1 MIQEELD
8 SEAAGKLPKGN
19 QFPLNEFQFKA
30 TVNDILRILDNL
42 KKMAKETKKE
52 EEKKSEADKVD
63 KKEKK
68 FKIERIKAG
77 DASVAP
83 RVTVWFNAWKYES
96 TQQLWAGL
104 ADSIVKQI
112 VGRLERKE
120 DVEKF
125 LFNLHLRRQN
135 IDKIRQKIYNE
146 ILSSWWEKTRPWMM
160 GFIPAIGISAIM
172 SIISAESIRSGL
184 DSSIEDVIGVS
195 GLGVLIAS
203 VTGVIIT
210 SIRNYLDV
218 KSESAKMVAG
228 EFLDIPDY
236 STNLGFIH
244 HVEGDLQK
252 IFDTIRDTE
261 HSKYLP
267 IVIFIDDL
275 DRCSPEKIADVA
287 EGINLFLA
295 GGFEEC
301 IFVLGI
307 DAEIVAA
314 ALEIAHG
321 NIISKLPDYSLSTP
335 VGRRFMDKFV
345 QLPITLPLPEKEN
358 IPIYVDSLL
367 DEKYVNINSS
377 KEKIEQLN
385 QEIDR
390 YSDEDPVIR
399 KLIKEAT
406 SDFSDNPREMKRF
419 MNAFRFQ
426 YFLWLTRKNRSGA
439 LKHLTKTQLQRWVT
453 LSLKWPEVVR

>member
-1 MIQEELD
+1 
-8 SEAAGKLPKGN
+8 
-19 QFPLNEFQFKA
+19 
-30 TVNDILRILDNL
+30 
-42 KKMAKETKKE
+42 
-52 EEKKSEADKVD
+52 
-63 KKEKK
+63 
-68 FKIERIKAG
+68 
-77 DASVAP
+77 
-83 RVTVWFNAWKYES
+83 
-96 TQQLWAGL
+96 
-104 ADSIVKQI
+104 
-112 VGRLERKE
+112 
-120 DVEKF
+120 
-125 LFNLHLRRQN
+125 
-135 IDKIRQKIYNE
+135 
-146 ILSSWWEKTRPWMM
+146 M

-172 SIISAESIRSGL
+172 SIISAESISNGF
-184 DSSIEDVIGVS
+184 DSSVKDVIGVS

-203 VTGVIIT
+203 VAGSMIT
-210 SIRNYLDV
+210 SVQNYFEV
-218 KSESAKMVAG
+218 KRESAKMVAG

-252 IFDTIRDTE
+252 IFETIRNTE
-261 HSKYLP
+261 DSKYLP

-295 GGFEEC
+295 GEFEEC
-301 IFVLGI
+301 IFILGI

-321 NIISKLPDYSLSTP
+321 DIISKLPGYSLSTP

-358 IPIYVDSLL
+358 IPLYVDSLL
-367 DEKYVNINSS
+367 DEKYVNSNSS
-377 KEKIEQLN
+377 REKIEKLN
-385 QEIDR
+385 QEIDS
-390 YSDEDPVIR
+390 YSDKDPVIR

-426 YFLWLTRKNRSGA
+426 YFLWLTRKNRPGA

-453 LSLKWPEVVR
+453 LSLKWPELVRWLQWYSRQGYSSDSVEENNQDAIGHKGLIILEETFGSDTDNDEEWKKVVAKKLGLDAAKAPWITDDSLRKFFREEIKNRSNPDRRLATSVGNGFY